1 MRKRL
6 NCKGNMT
13 ISQIS
18 KKKMGKNRK
27 SIDFLVLLIY
37 IYIRGDQILLNII
50 MQYIIIDT
58 MVLKVPSKERFLEL
72 VNYQR

>member
-18 KKKMGKNRK
+18 KKIMGKNGK
-27 SIDFLVLLIY
+27 SIDFLVLLY
-37 IYIRGDQILLNII
+37 IYIRGDQILLN
-50 MQYIIIDT
+50 
-58 MVLKVPSKERFLEL
+58 
-72 VNYQR
+72 